1 MGQQA
6 SPTVAGFVIVLNFP
20 AASLGPYSERPRQCG
35 TMHIG
40 LLTLE
45 IHLPEAHSLKEKRL
59 VLRSLKDRL
68 RKFNI
73 SIAECDH
80 QDLWQ
85 RATLGVVAI
94 SSDHVILE
102 KTLNAVVDET
112 EKLILAGLNQYHIEY
127 L

>member
-1 MGQQA
+1 MG
-6 SPTVAGFVIVLNFP
+6 
-20 AASLGPYSERPRQCG
+20 SL
-35 TMHIG
+35 MNIG

-45 IHLPEAHSLKEKRL
+45 IFIPDSHSLKEKRF
-59 VLRSLKDRL
+59 VVRSLKDRL

-85 RATLGVVAI
+85 RSTLGIVSI
-94 SSDHVILE
+94 SSDAKVLE
-102 KTLNAVVDET
+102 KTLNAVVEES
-112 EKLILAGLNQYHIEY
+112 EKILNGNLCDYHIEY

>member
-1 MGQQA
+1 M
-6 SPTVAGFVIVLNFP
+6 N
-20 AASLGPYSERPRQCG
+20 
-35 TMHIG
+35 IG

-45 IHLPEAHSLKEKRL
+45 IFIPDSHSLKEKRF
-59 VLRSLKDRL
+59 VVRSLKDRL

-85 RATLGVVAI
+85 RSTLGIVSI
-94 SSDHVILE
+94 SSDAKVLE
-102 KTLNAVVDET
+102 KMLNAVVEES
-112 EKLILAGLNQYHIEY
+112 EKILNGNLCDYHIEY

>member
-1 MGQQA
+1 
-6 SPTVAGFVIVLNFP
+6 
-20 AASLGPYSERPRQCG
+20 
-35 TMHIG
+35 MHIG

-45 IHLPEAHSLKEKRL
+45 IHLPESHSLKEKRV

-68 RKFNI
+68 KKFNI

-94 SSDHVILE
+94 SSDHGVLE

-112 EKLILAGLNQYHIEY
+112 ENLILGGLSQSHIEY

>member
-1 MGQQA
+1 
-6 SPTVAGFVIVLNFP
+6 
-20 AASLGPYSERPRQCG
+20 
-35 TMHIG
+35 MHIG

-45 IHLPEAHSLKEKRL
+45 IHLPESHSLKEKRH

-68 RKFNI
+68 KKFNI

-85 RATLGVVAI
+85 RATLGVVSI
-94 SSDHVILE
+94 SSDHDILE
-102 KTLNAVVDET
+102 KTLNAVVNET
-112 EKLILAGLNQYHIEY
+112 EKLILGGLNQYHIEY